1 MVLASTSL
9 QPIGVGSIDFPCGV
23 PIQAAYQGQIR
34 GNTTKRQLAHCAA
47 EIITMEA
54 DTPTIDRQSQIGI
67 SLYPGRASFYA
78 RG

>member
-23 PIQAAYQGQIR
+23 PTQAAYQGQIR
-34 GNTTKRQLAHCAA
+34 GNTTKRQLPHCAA
-47 EIITMEA
+47 ETITMEA
-54 DTPTIDRQSQIGI
+54 DTPTIDRQSQVGI
-67 SLYPGRASFYA
+67 SLYPDRAFFYA